1 MLQNYEDYQKLSEK
15 LISSITDA
23 DSSSEYY
30 RNNYIYF
37 LVHVRV
43 PVRLPVS
50 VFSIVGQK
58 HVCFVSSG
66 PDFEFEASYANMVVA
81 NLLQKHVVRLSML
94 HGGFAALHEQVALM
108 QEAGAGLLVEHNEK
122 RCLVC
127 TPLHSQIAAA
137 SATESVS
144 VSSPEKEKEKARARR
159 TSGGGAD
166 AAGGGGVGTG
176 GAPSVAAV
184 AKRVGASVIGH
195 LGSFG
200 TRASTSGVSTL
211 KSWFSASQPEAEHT
225 QPEQPTNKSTSREAA
240 AVKPHVLKRDANKPY
255 RNLKDVF
262 SIGDEDDGISIS

>member
-1 MLQNYEDYQKLSEK
+1 M
-15 LISSITDA
+15 TVV
-23 DSSSEYY
+23 
-30 RNNYIYF
+30 
-37 LVHVRV
+37 LV
-43 PVRLPVS
+43 PIP
-50 VFSIVGQK
+50 VFSSVDQK

-81 NLLQKHVVRLSML
+81 NLLQKHVVRVSLL

-108 QEAGAGLLVEHNEK
+108 RAAGEGLLLEHNEK

-137 SATESVS
+137 SATDSVS
-144 VSSPEKEKEKARARR
+144 VSSPEKENDKDKEKARARR
-159 TSGGGAD
+159 TSGGGAH

-225 QPEQPTNKSTSREAA
+225 PPEQPTNKGSPREAA
-240 AVKPHVLKRDANKPY
+240 AARPHVLKRDANKPY

-262 SIGDEDDGISIS
+262 SIGDEDDGIY